1 MRELLKDGRHV
12 WRGRCTAFAD
22 AEVSTEMFGQ
32 RAADGKPSANFGR
45 LGGNSIRRCSRDDR
59 RGEVCE
65 RTKYFHQFDPCVF
78 FTQSRVSKRESP
90 KQRPELPHF
99 VLICCAAQTIV
110 SWL

>member
-1 MRELLKDGRHV
+1 
-12 WRGRCTAFAD
+12 
-22 AEVSTEMFGQ
+22 MFGQ

-90 KQRPELPHF
+90 KQRQTEF
-99 VLICCAAQTIV
+99 VVFCRIVALQTIV
-110 SWL
+110 SLAIDENFIASHA